1 MSSFTISF
9 SPSAIINE
17 FEKISISRYLKNL
30 ELNIMNEL
38 PFVRECARKCHL
50 RDRGVSYQQDLYR
63 QCSKLHQLRYEPTDM
78 GG

>member
-1 MSSFTISF
+1 MKVFILR
-9 SPSAIINE
+9 N
-17 FEKISISRYLKNL
+17 LKNL

-63 QCSKLHQLRYEPTDM
+63 QCSKLHQLRYEPGWLEKLKIIRELSKYEDII
-78 GG
+78 